1 MIFEFTE
8 NNIADL
14 IVINQKRICTSYD
27 LLVPKCYTT
36 HDNECDVFAIRKSG
50 LCDEFEIK
58 VSRSD
63 FLNDAKKKIAI
74 RESRYFGTS
83 EVDEDRLHYDKREN
97 ISHTKWKKLLAPWE
111 KMKYQALVDGDTP
124 VNYFWYV
131 VKYDIVEICDLP
143 KWAGLIKIFDDGSL
157 RVIKSPEKLHRNKV
171 DDAFKFNIARKL
183 GFRYWD
189 NRLS

>member
-1 MIFEFTE
+1 MFEYTE
-8 NNIADL
+8 NNVADL
-14 IVINQKRICTSYD
+14 IAINQKKICTSYD

-74 RESRYFGTS
+74 REFAYNP
-83 EVDEDRLHYDKREN
+83 HN
-97 ISHTKWKKLLAPWE
+97 INSDDMKHHSLLSDIGHKKWKLLLAPWE
-111 KMKYQALVDGDTP
+111 KLKHQALTDGDTK

-131 VKYDIVEICDLP
+131 VKHDIIENNEIP
-143 KWAGLIKIFDDGSL
+143 EWAGLIKVFDDGSL
-157 RVIKSPEKLHRNKV
+157 RIIKSPEKLHKNKV
-171 DDAFKFNIARKL
+171 DDKFKFQIARKL

-189 NRLS
+189 ARLAN